1 MSVTHHPIGT
11 IRVYPF
17 EAPDDTQWTPDRAS
31 LPLPPPVR
39 AFAPPDAPIESV
51 VYMHP
56 RRHVNVYLPTLLP
69 GIGYS
74 EISSYTAPFTSTQ
87 SADKPFHTSEDVR
100 VHIMSLMAG
109 PQRDSLGYGH
119 SYGSRMQRYGGYGAM
134 SAGNAGSYT
143 AVVANRTLVEQAE
156 RARRDFKGEEFHV
169 QWTDW
174 GPQNTR
180 WFTERLSREWLRW
193 A

>member
-1 MSVTHHPIGT
+1 
-11 IRVYPF
+11 
-17 EAPDDTQWTPDRAS
+17 
-31 LPLPPPVR
+31 
-39 AFAPPDAPIESV
+39 
-51 VYMHP
+51 
-56 RRHVNVYLPTLLP
+56 
-69 GIGYS
+69 
-74 EISSYTAPFTSTQ
+74 
-87 SADKPFHTSEDVR
+87 
-100 VHIMSLMAG
+100 MSLVAG

-119 SYGSRMQRYGGYGAM
+119 SYGSRMPRYGYGGM
-134 SAGNAGSYT
+134 NAGKAGSYT